1 MAAITTRGGPSVRLK
16 KSILTSAALG
26 LSCLLMTGA
35 AAGQIEG
42 KTAGVP
48 FRTVFPISGPGA
60 NWWRAEY
67 DHPAG
72 WFQTAWRKE
81 AVEFGAAGA
90 RMHLAPSD
98 PADRVDGKEMKT
110 DNGSLLKAGK
120 TSKEF
125 VSGQVQRR
133 NWYGYGRY
141 EVVMQAAAGKG
152 LISAFYLYTGP
163 HFGHSHEEINIEIL
177 GKDTARAHFNRFRDG
192 APLEQ
197 PPWVDLGFDAAAAPR
212 LYTIDWSQDAII
224 WSAGG
229 TELFRLTGAEHVPR
243 PPMKIYFELWAGSEK
258 QAHWSGIAP
267 KDTHAS
273 ALVQCASYT
282 PPEGG
287 TPSCSEL
294 MTTE

>member
-1 MAAITTRGGPSVRLK
+1 MATTTNPGGFPGRFK
-16 KSILTSAALG
+16 TRILAPAALG

-35 AAGQIEG
+35 AAGQIDG
-42 KTAGVP
+42 KPAGVP

-67 DHPAG
+67 DHPAD
-72 WFQTAWRKE
+72 WFQTAWRKA

-90 RMHLAPSD
+90 RMQLAPSA
-98 PADRVDGKEMKT
+98 PADRVASEEMKS
-110 DNGSLLKAGK
+110 DDGSLIEAGK

-125 VSGQVQRR
+125 VGGQVQRR

-163 HFGHSHEEINIEIL
+163 HFGHSHEEITLEIL
-177 GKDTARAHFNRFRDG
+177 GKNTSKAHFNRFRDG

-212 LYTIDWSQDAII
+212 LYTIDWSEEAII

-243 PPMKIYFELWAGSEK
+243 PPMKIYFDLWAGSEK
-258 QAHWSGIAP
+258 QAHWSGVAP
-267 KDTHAS
+267 KDTRAEV
-273 ALVQCASYT
+273 LVQCASYT

>member
-98 PADRVDGKEMKT
+98 PVDRVDGKEMKT

>member
-1 MAAITTRGGPSVRLK
+1 MATITNPGGCSGRFK
-16 KSILTSAALG
+16 KRVLAPAALG

-35 AAGQIEG
+35 AAGQIDG
-42 KTAGVP
+42 KPAGVP
-48 FRTVFPISGPGA
+48 FRTVFPISGPGT

-72 WFQTAWRKE
+72 WFQTAWRKG
-81 AVEFGAAGA
+81 AVEFGAAGV
-90 RMHLAPSD
+90 RMHLAPSA
-98 PADRVDGKEMKT
+98 PADRVAID
-110 DNGSLLKAGK
+110 DIQSDDGSLLEAGK

-141 EVVMQAAAGKG
+141 EVIMQAAAGKG

-163 HFGHSHEEINIEIL
+163 HFGHSHEEITLEIL
-177 GKDTARAHFNRFRDG
+177 GKNTGKAHFNRFRDG

-212 LYTIDWSQDAII
+212 LYTIDWSEEAII

-229 TELFRLTGAEHVPR
+229 TELFRLTGAEQVPR
-243 PPMKIYFELWAGSEK
+243 PPMKIYFDLWAGGEK
-258 QAHWSGIAP
+258 QAHWSGVAP
-267 KDTHAS
+267 KDTSAS

-294 MTTE
+294 MTAE